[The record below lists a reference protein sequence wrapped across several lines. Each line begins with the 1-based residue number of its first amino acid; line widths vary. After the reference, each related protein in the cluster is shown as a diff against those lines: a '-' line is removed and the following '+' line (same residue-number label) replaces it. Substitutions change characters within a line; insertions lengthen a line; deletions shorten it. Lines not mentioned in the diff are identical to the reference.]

1 MRIWII
7 ALGVVS
13 VLALAGEYW
22 YGSWESDEV
31 IVKQNADTASEGI
44 KVHGDWEVTVSDP
57 ATGEEMVYAF
67 ENALVP
73 TKGNALLTILMQ
85 GEGIVKKDDG
95 TNKWSLR
102 FTGGPANELNGY
114 ESRIADTSLYQVT
127 NPHGHFGSVGAFQLN
142 KSFIVPE
149 DWVQLKTVHAM
160 LAYVPGLIPS
170 LNSNG
175 DQATNGYVTEKEFDV
190 PIPVQPGQEVSAT
203 VRISF
208 E

>member
-1 MRIWII
+1 
-7 ALGVVS
+7 
-13 VLALAGEYW
+13 
-22 YGSWESDEV
+22 
-31 IVKQNADTASEGI
+31 VKQNADTASEGI

-67 ENALVP
+67 ENKLYSQQ
-73 TKGNALLTILMQ
+73 GNALLTALMQ

-95 TNKWSLR
+95 TNKWQLG
-102 FTGGPANELNGY
+102 FMGGTAGVEKGWV
-114 ESRIADTSLYQVT
+114 SIIADTSLYQAK
-127 NPHGHFGSVGAFQLN
+127 PIGIAMYLGEVGAFQLN

-149 DWVQLKTVHAM
+149 NWVQLETISTQLVYA
-160 LAYVPGLIPS
+160 PGLIPS
-170 LNSNG
+170 LNS
-175 DQATNGYVTEKEFDV
+175 DSAQEFSGYVTVKEFDI